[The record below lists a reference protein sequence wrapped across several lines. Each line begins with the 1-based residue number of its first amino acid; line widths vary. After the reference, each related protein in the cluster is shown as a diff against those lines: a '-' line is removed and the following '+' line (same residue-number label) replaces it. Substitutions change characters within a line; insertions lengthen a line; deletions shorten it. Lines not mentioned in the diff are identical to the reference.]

1 MKLDS
6 KGYDLIKEFE
16 GFSNRPYKCSAGI
29 PTIGYGNTFY
39 PDGRKVT
46 LKDAQ
51 ITKKQADDIFIPI
64 VDNFAL
70 KVLKMINKPITQ
82 NQFNALVSFAYN
94 VGLGN
99 LQKSTLLKLVNINPN
114 DGNIAKEFLKW
125 NKAAGKEL
133 KGLTNRRIK
142 ESALYFTK

>member
-16 GFSNRPYKCSAGI
+16 GFSNIPYKCSANI

-64 VDNFAL
+64 VDNFATPCFPRPRSL
-70 KVLKMINKPITQ
+70 P
-82 NQFNALVSFAYN
+82 
-94 VGLGN
+94 
-99 LQKSTLLKLVNINPN
+99 LQQATSSC
-114 DGNIAKEFLKW
+114 ARC
-125 NKAAGKEL
+125 AA
-133 KGLTNRRIK
+133 TCR
-142 ESALYFTK
+142 